1 MLRYR
6 YESGGYREDFPPER
20 RETPQTLTLKGFLFS
35 PLILKTLSVI
45 SLSEKELPPVHEI
58 YTNYVEKKQ
67 NEELAK
73 RLWGSI
79 PANMGEAFSCLEK
92 MKEKYTISPEISGF
106 QKGLKEYHRRMG
118 FLTGKVE
125 ESIETLSIGVVEGGQ
140 QPNCLGGPSLS
151 LNKMAYAKSLCE
163 LGGGYVP
170 VFYHADYDGVQAELI
185 NIRLPSPSS
194 RGLLISYPIP
204 KGYENSPIYAV
215 PNPEEEWLIDVIEKM
230 ESNYRGLLN
239 GIESRKQE
247 NTQHNIEHIIT
258 ILKTAYYSTDNLS
271 DFAAKI
277 LGTLVNIEGDLGI
290 PFVAPSIAEVRQYF
304 QDGYELLLGESERSK
319 FIESSNDVVRLIEDA
334 GYKPQI
340 GYRDEDYVPFFFEC
354 KTPDCHRS
362 RVELKYKRTPGSSQ
376 STISGKCSQCNEKYE
391 FTVDPSSPDLSE
403 LIDWISPR
411 VDSRQVI
418 VDSIYP
424 VLAHIGG
431 PGETSYYAE
440 VIPAVRPLNIPFPI
454 FLRYTR
460 TFYNTPWGEKMAG
473 ELRERGYKTILND
486 KLFNALGNWVEAR
499 NNGEAQKL
507 AEAHKG
513 IRESINLS
521 YKELLESLDIIER
534 EIYEIKEKLSTSED
548 REPLIEE
555 LKEKQRES
563 NNIEHYLSVAYGRFS
578 PEKFGQEV
586 SWAWMDLALTSG
598 VTDVLGVYRRMYNKH
613 TPNSSMFFVNT

>member
-1 MLRYR
+1 
-6 YESGGYREDFPPER
+6 
-20 RETPQTLTLKGFLFS
+20 LTLKGFLFS

-58 YTNYVEKKQ
+58 YTNYVEKNNK
-67 NEELAK
+67 EDLAK

-79 PANMGEAFSCLEK
+79 PANMGEAFSSLGK
-92 MKEKYTISPEISGF
+92 IKEKYTISPEIPGF

-118 FLTGKVE
+118 FLTGNVRK
-125 ESIETLSIGVVEGGQ
+125 SIDNLSKGVVEGGQ
-140 QPNCLGGPSLS
+140 QPNCLGGPGLS

-185 NIRLPSPSS
+185 NIRVPSPSS
-194 RGLLISYPIP
+194 RGLLFSYPIP
-204 KGYENSPIYAV
+204 EEYENSPIYAV

-239 GIESRKQE
+239 GVEIRTQE
-247 NTQHNIEHIIT
+247 DVQHNMEHIIS
-258 ILKTAYYSTDNLS
+258 IIKTAYYSTENLS

-290 PFVAPSIAEVRQYF
+290 PFVAPSMPEIRPYF
-304 QDGYELLLGESERSK
+304 QDGYEYLLGEPERSV
-319 FIESSNDVVRLIEDA
+319 FIESSNKVVSLIEEA

-340 GYRDEDYVPFFFEC
+340 GYRGEDYVPFFFEC
-354 KTPDCHRS
+354 ETPDCHRS
-362 RVELKYKRTPGSSQ
+362 RVELKYNRAPGSSQ
-376 STISGKCSQCNEKYE
+376 STISGKCTQCNEKYE
-391 FTVDPSSPDLSE
+391 FTVDPTSPDLSE
-403 LIDWISPR
+403 IIDWISPR
-411 VDSRQVI
+411 VDSRQII
-418 VDSIYP
+418 VDAIYP

-440 VIPAVRPLNIPFPI
+440 VIPAVQPLDIPFPV

-473 ELRERGYKTILND
+473 ELRDKGYMTILNNE
-486 KLFNALGNWVEAR
+486 LFNALGNWVEAR
-499 NNGEAQKL
+499 NNDEAKKL
-507 AEAHKG
+507 AEAHKN
-513 IRESINLS
+513 IRESIILS
-521 YKELLESLDIIER
+521 YKELLEALDIFER
-534 EIYEIKEKLSTSED
+534 EIDEIKKKLSTSKD
-548 REPLIEE
+548 RTPLIEK

-563 NNIEHYLSVAYGRFS
+563 NNIEQYLSVAYGRFS

-598 VTDVLGVYRRMYNKH
+598 VTDVLGVYRRLYNEH